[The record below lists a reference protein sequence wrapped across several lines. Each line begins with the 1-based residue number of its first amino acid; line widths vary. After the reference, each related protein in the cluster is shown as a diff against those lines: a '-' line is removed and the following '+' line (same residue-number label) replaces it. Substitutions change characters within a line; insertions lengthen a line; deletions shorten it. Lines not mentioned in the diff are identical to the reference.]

1 MHCGGWRNHIRI
13 KTKEEK
19 CCGTNKDWTID
30 RVSHRK
36 EELVRRMGIIQKR
49 EGKETKR
56 CIAASCRTLLVLIA
70 SHFVFETFWI
80 HMNLRVTL
88 MWKDQ
93 TNCQVIITICN
104 LMCTMHNNKLMFYF
118 SLWKIITP
126 SF

>member
-49 EGKETKR
+49 EGKESR
-56 CIAASCRTLLVLIA
+56 DVS
-70 SHFVFETFWI
+70 
-80 HMNLRVTL
+80 
-88 MWKDQ
+88 
-93 TNCQVIITICN
+93 
-104 LMCTMHNNKLMFYF
+104 
-118 SLWKIITP
+118 
-126 SF
+126 